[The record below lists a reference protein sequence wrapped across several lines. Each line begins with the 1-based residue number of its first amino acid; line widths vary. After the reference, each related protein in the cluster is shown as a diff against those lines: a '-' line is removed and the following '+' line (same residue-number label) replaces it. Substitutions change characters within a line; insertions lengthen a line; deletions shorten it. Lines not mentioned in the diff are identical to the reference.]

1 MKNSDKQIIYIAL
14 EHYEKKLKDELLHN
28 KLDVTEI
35 DRASKTL
42 SRIIEMKKQMI

>member
-14 EHYEKKLKDELLHN
+14 EYYEHKLKDALLNN

-35 DRASKTL
+35 DRASKTM
-42 SRIIEMKKQMI
+42 SRIIELKKQMI